1 VRALGHAARKN
12 RAPLFSFYRTRGKNY
27 ARRVKL
33 QDGQLARV
41 PNGRQQRAGLMDS
54 VLGWTARSS
63 SLRWTWDQEIFTGP
77 DTSLI
82 LPEVV
87 CDLRGDT
94 EGFLS
99 RRIA

>member
-1 VRALGHAARKN
+1 MWDSLKHGIFATNERLEVTYSQT
-12 RAPLFSFYRTRGKNY
+12 FDSFDPD
-27 ARRVKL
+27 VKH
-33 QDGQLARV
+33 DIEE
-41 PNGRQQRAGLMDS
+41 NT
-54 VLGWTARSS
+54 VLRC
-63 SLRWTWDQEIFTGP
+63 WDQKIFTGP